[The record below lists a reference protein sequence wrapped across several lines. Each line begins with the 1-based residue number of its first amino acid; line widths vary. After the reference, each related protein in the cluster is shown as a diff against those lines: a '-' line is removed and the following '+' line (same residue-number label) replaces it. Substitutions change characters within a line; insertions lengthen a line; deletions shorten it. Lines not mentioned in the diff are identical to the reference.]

1 METITLSSKGQVV
14 IPKHMRQN
22 AHLSVGDELSISYV
36 GGEIRLRP
44 LAAQTT
50 SELDRVAGCLA
61 RTGRKLMNDEEI
73 KLAIKKRLKAKNA
86 ASIDRAPA

>member
-14 IPKHMRQN
+14 IPKLMRQN
-22 AHLSVGDELSISYV
+22 AHLSVGDTLSISYV

-50 SELDRVAGCLA
+50 SALDLVAGCLA
-61 RTGRKLMNDEEI
+61 RQGRKLKSDEEI
-73 KLAIKKRLKAKNA
+73 KLAIKQRLKAKNVA
-86 ASIDRAPA
+86 NTDRAEA

>member
-14 IPKHMRQN
+14 IPKLMRQT

-44 LAAQTT
+44 LAAH
-50 SELDRVAGCLA
+50 SSSALDVVAGCLA
-61 RTGRKLMNDEEI
+61 RTGRKLKSDEEI

-86 ASIDRAPA
+86 ANIDRAPA